1 MVFIRSQYENM
12 SKEELIQELTDIN
25 SSFVNDINTKL
36 SNLEEKF
43 NEFVSKYD
51 KVNSELQKC
60 KKINS
65 HLLTRVVQLERNAVA
80 SSQYSRRET
89 IELNPVPAD
98 ITEDALEEN
107 VCKVLSLTG
116 VNVVP
121 NDLHACHRMKRSDR
135 VIVKFKCRKQ
145 KNSVMYKRKNMGNK
159 SQEFCNLKFSG
170 RLFVNE
176 SMSYEN
182 QQLAYKCR
190 QLKSARKIHS
200 TWFFNNV
207 VNLKL
212 SEHGRIHKIFHVTD
226 IENLLEIDNLEDYI
240 NNVSF

>member
-1 MVFIRSQYENM
+1 MVLTRSQYENM

-43 NEFVSKYD
+43 NDFLSKHD
-51 KVNSELQKC
+51 SVNSELQQC
-60 KKINS
+60 KKSNS
-65 HLLTRVVQLERNAVA
+65 RLLTKIIQLECNAVKNP
-80 SSQYSRRET
+80 QYSRRET
-89 IELNPVPAD
+89 IELNPVFAG
-98 ITEDALEEN
+98 ITEDILEEN
-107 VCKVLSLTG
+107 ICKALSLTG

-121 NDLHACHRMKRSDR
+121 NDLHACHRMKRTDR

-145 KNSVMYKRKNMGNK
+145 KNSVMYKRKNLGNK
-159 SQEFCNLKFSG
+159 SQELNNLKFSG
-170 RLFVNE
+170 RLFVSE
-176 SMSYEN
+176 SMSHEN

-212 SEHGRIHKIFHVTD
+212 TEHGRIHKIFHVTG
-226 IENLLEIDNLEDYI
+226 IENLFEINNLEEYI